1 LDFTFLH
8 LHLVQSYQP
17 LQLQSPWPLLQDDI
31 SEEIM
36 SDYSLVLY
44 FFIYFVLKFM
54 FYQANFMLKCTSN
67 ALVQIR
73 QLSMQF
79 EFFCSH

>member
-1 LDFTFLH
+1 
-8 LHLVQSYQP
+8 
-17 LQLQSPWPLLQDDI
+17 
-31 SEEIM
+31 M

-67 ALVQIR
+67 SLVQIR

-79 EFFCSH
+79 EFYCSH